1 MVTELEVNGFKC
13 EAFFSEQEI
22 NSIYIPLLK
31 KLKNL
36 RDKKEKR
43 IIIFLAA
50 PPATGKSTLALFLEK
65 LFKNIDDITSFQTLS
80 LDGFHYNNDYLYSH
94 KISIQGIEH
103 SLHEIKGMPETFDL
117 ERFKECLQNIKYKNI
132 KWPIYDRNI
141 HEPVIDK
148 IEVTAD
154 IILIEGNWLLLDED
168 KWRELKSFCDYSI
181 FIEAEENLLKTRLI
195 ERKIKGGLTQCEA
208 LEFYERTDKKNVLR
222 VMKNRLAS
230 DLTLEMLTS
239 GEKRLKIFK
248 EQPSPNKED

>member
-1 MVTELEVNGFKC
+1 MYTDLNVNGFKFD
-13 EAFFSEQEI
+13 AFFSEKEI
-22 NSIYIPLLK
+22 KNIYIPLLK

-36 RDKKEKR
+36 RDKKGKR

-65 LFKNIDDITSFQTLS
+65 ISKEMSDISPIQSLS
-80 LDGFHYNNDYLYSH
+80 LDGFHYNNEYLSSH
-94 KISIQGIEH
+94 KITIQGIEH

-117 ERFKECLQNIKYKNI
+117 KNFKKLLEELKDKNI

-148 IEVTAD
+148 LEVTAD

-168 KWRELKSFCDYSI
+168 KWRKLKPCCDYSI
-181 FIEAEENLLKTRLI
+181 FIEAEEKLLKTRLI
-195 ERKIKGGLTQCEA
+195 QRKIKGGLTQGEA

-222 VMKNRLAS
+222 VMNNRLPA
-230 DLTLEMLTS
+230 DLILEMLES
-239 GEKRLKIFK
+239 GEKRLKA
-248 EQPSPNKED
+248 